1 MGVFQQTRIVFMN
14 ILVGLDGSESSQRAL
29 EHAVGLARAGNAR
42 LTLMTV
48 APPVSS
54 YVTLAG
60 ISPEKMEE
68 DLDRW
73 AGRILEEA
81 ASTISDDVIAHRV
94 QGRGHAGPEIV
105 EELQRGGYDLVVLGS
120 RGRGRAQEGL
130 FGSVNAYVHFHAHV
144 PLLSVP
150 DI

>member
-1 MGVFQQTRIVFMN
+1 
-14 ILVGLDGSESSQRAL
+14 
-29 EHAVGLARAGNAR
+29 
-42 LTLMTV
+42 
-48 APPVSS
+48 
-54 YVTLAG
+54 
-60 ISPEKMEE
+60 MEE

-81 ASTISDDVIAHRV
+81 AATIPDDVIAHRV

-150 DI
+150 DG